1 MVLLLCLFLL
11 FVLKCPHQILSFACH
26 FGRSSAAGLV
36 IRRLF
41 YLISFRNPPLIICLL
56 APPGIVTY
64 IFRRAHKSN
73 SVAEGRNRTIKELKH
88 NTYGRHSSRTSARA
102 SNDVDLIHEQGAL
115 TWGTDLIR
123 WICKIECWLT
133 RSPHLSRFITKPP
146 ILKCHDYK
154 SIKVIIPHM
163 VRSASCLYDIH

>member
-64 IFRRAHKSN
+64 IFRRATPSATTVNLNATALTSSEGFTTMPWKACAAIRRWPPSTPVKLRSTGWNATAWKAAFTRSAVTDFSHPAQN
-73 SVAEGRNRTIKELKH
+73 EGR
-88 NTYGRHSSRTSARA
+88 
-102 SNDVDLIHEQGAL
+102 
-115 TWGTDLIR
+115 
-123 WICKIECWLT
+123 
-133 RSPHLSRFITKPP
+133 
-146 ILKCHDYK
+146 
-154 SIKVIIPHM
+154 
-163 VRSASCLYDIH
+163 